1 MEMNGSR
8 VIAAD
13 RETVWK
19 HLNSAETLQACIP
32 GCQELEGSPEEGF
45 QATVVQKVGPV
56 KATFKGEVTLQDVN
70 APESY
75 KLVGEGKGGVA
86 GFAKGGAVVKLT
98 EVEGGTELSYDV
110 EAKVGGKLAQ
120 LGNRIVNG
128 FAKKMVDAFF
138 ERFEAVVEGRDPNAV
153 KEAAEG

>member
-8 VIAAD
+8 MIAAD

>member
-8 VIAAD
+8 MIAAD

-56 KATFKGEVTLQDVN
+56 KATLKGEVTLQDVN

-86 GFAKGGAVVKLT
+86 GFAKGGEFNKRNANKLMRWRIYAQGVAIAVILVYIWFR
-98 EVEGGTELSYDV
+98 GQGS
-110 EAKVGGKLAQ
+110 
-120 LGNRIVNG
+120 
-128 FAKKMVDAFF
+128 
-138 ERFEAVVEGRDPNAV
+138 
-153 KEAAEG
+153 